1 MKCSK
6 DMVKLICDGK
16 SINFNAIAP
25 RLNAPTQ
32 SEAVARETEMTQN
45 KILYSAKLDKNMQ
58 RSAYFK
64 TNKRTV
70 KSNIMLKF
78 VTKTIDIKLRGEAD
92 CTTTLEDPIE
102 LLNRIEQFM
111 KKSADAEYD
120 FLDFWEANQKFF
132 AMKQGTTE
140 NLMHFKERFLTQA
153 EVLQDLY
160 GVAWFQNFAVKT
172 KAYAAIASTDTA
184 AQDKFKDDISE
195 AVLATGFLC
204 NCD

>member
-1 MKCSK
+1 
-6 DMVKLICDGK
+6 
-16 SINFNAIAP
+16 IAP

-32 SEAVARETEMTQN
+32 TEAVARETEMAQN
-45 KILYSAKLDKNMQ
+45 KILYSAKLDENMR
-58 RSAYFK
+58 RSAYFE

-78 VTKTIDIKLRGEAD
+78 VTKAMDIKLRGEAD
-92 CTTTLEDPIE
+92 FTTTIEDPIE
-102 LLNRIEQFM
+102 LLKRIERFM

-132 AMKQGTTE
+132 AMKQGTPE
-140 NLMHFKERFLTQA
+140 NLMHFKERFLRQA

-160 GVAWFQNFAVKT
+160 GVAWFRDFAVET

-184 AQDKFKDDISE
+184 AQNKFKDDIFE

-204 NCD
+204 NSD